1 VIRRRSSLALLAVLL
16 QSTTGCS
23 FAFMNKAQ
31 EPIAVPT
38 YPVDCTSSVAAP
50 VLDAICSGYFVV
62 NAIALAGM
70 KSCDSAAPGE
80 ACIASSTKSGGI
92 LLSAGLAVLCGVSAG
107 SGFGY
112 ASKCEGIKNL
122 NAMCI
127 TGNEAS
133 CKKLNPAWVAPLKL
147 PAPPP
152 PAADPAGA
160 APAAVAPAGT
170 NGGCSRDTDCKG
182 ERICVQ
188 GSCVEPA
195 AKAP

>member
-31 EPIAVPT
+31 EPVPVPT

-50 VLDAICSGYFVV
+50 VLDSICSGYFVL

-70 KSCDSAAPGE
+70 KTCDSNPYDPN
-80 ACIASSTKSGGI
+80 CIASSTKSGGI

-147 PAPPP
+147 PAPTPA
-152 PAADPAGA
+152 AADPTGA
-160 APAAVAPAGT
+160 APAAGP
-170 NGGCSRDTDCKG
+170 GCSRDTDCKG